1 MYYRN
6 QRACRVQPLSAE
18 LILMITGRV

>member
-6 QRACRVQPLSAE
+6 QRARRVQPLSAE
-18 LILMITGRV
+18 LILRITGHV